1 MVPPT
6 AGVSPASGPAHTSF
20 TAAVAAA
27 PATGG
32 AAAPQPRSHNNVCK
46 EPPEM
51 WAWPWPDTLP
61 SITAAAL
68 TCTPTCT
75 QMLPDGCIHLIPPS
89 AGSCDQ
95 SVPAGHLHMGIRGCR
110 RRPGPDPDQ
119 DQTETQR
126 PDRDPKTRPRLE
138 DQRSLSRSGDPPMMP
153 NSDRITA
160 APKRSGRNLH
170 HYHHHHRLSF
180 GLSDV

>member
-1 MVPPT
+1 MVPAT
-6 AGVSPASGPAHTSF
+6 AAVSPASSSAHTSF

-110 RRPGPDPDQ
+110 RRPEPDPKTRPGPDP
-119 DQTETQR
+119 
-126 PDRDPKTRPRLE
+126 DPKTRPRLE

-153 NSDRITA
+153 NSDRIAA
-160 APKRSGRNLH
+160 APKRSGRNLRH
-170 HYHHHHRLSF
+170 HHHHRSF
-180 GLSDV
+180 GLRSLSVSGL